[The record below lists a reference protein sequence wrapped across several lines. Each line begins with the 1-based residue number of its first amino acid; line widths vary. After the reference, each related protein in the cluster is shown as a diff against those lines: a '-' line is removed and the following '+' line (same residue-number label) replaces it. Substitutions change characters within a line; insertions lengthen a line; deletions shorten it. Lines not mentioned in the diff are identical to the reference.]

1 MRTGILTC
9 ILAII
14 LTPISLRVFG
24 QKQVRIFQLE
34 SSPVLDGVLDETCW
48 NLPDSATGFV
58 QMEPFKGSDATE
70 STVVYAGYDNR
81 NLYFGFK
88 CYEPDPSSIVANIR
102 TRDMLTKNDDI
113 VLILLDTYFDKRTA
127 LGFFVNPVG
136 TQIDMKVVDDGRNLD
151 LNWDTEW
158 DAAVERTDWG
168 WSAEI
173 VIPFSSIS
181 YNNRLD
187 SWGINFGR
195 ILRKN
200 SETVYWS
207 GEMND
212 DFRVSQGGLLTGVT
226 VPGTKHSF
234 DITPY
239 TTLRYENS
247 DLSGNY
253 QKFLSEAGV
262 DVAYQYASNLKIN
275 GTYNPDFATVEGDQE
290 QINLTRW
297 ELSFPEKRIFF
308 LEGNELFNTRIKTF
322 YSRRIGDIE
331 YGAKATGKAGGFHF
345 FVMEAK
351 SRRDTVNDLP
361 AANFSVIR
369 FKKDILE
376 SSTVGVSWVDKRWKD
391 GITSSISLDYVLN
404 LGKSWKLTGQFV
416 GGEFENLK
424 NSSAYFV
431 RIANESNVY
440 HYHIR
445 YSYTGDRFK
454 DDVNETGFIR
464 DDDMKELDSDIT
476 YRWWF
481 KNEVF
486 KYLNLGTK
494 NNIFWSTEGELRSWY
509 ITERARLYLQNR
521 LSFDFSYNNEF
532 KLYDK
537 EYFNHKYTTE
547 VGYNTDEWSSAFI
560 NYSWG
565 RNYDRDFYLITGG
578 AKIRPVKRLSVSYSF
593 NKLKFSPDTD
603 QNSTFINILTLD
615 YNFARDLWIRL
626 LVQNNTREERFYYYG
641 LFGWRF
647 KPPFGA
653 VYLIYTSDKYCLPIT
668 EREQQKS
675 DILFLKLSYNFGI
688 PSGRRS
694 KVKN

>member
-1 MRTGILTC
+1 MEDPPKLDGILD
-9 ILAII
+9 
-14 LTPISLRVFG
+14 
-24 QKQVRIFQLE
+24 E
-34 SSPVLDGVLDETCW
+34 SCW

-58 QMEPFKGSDATE
+58 QMEPFKGSEATE
-70 STVVYAGYDNR
+70 PTVVYAGYDDL
-81 NLYFGFK
+81 NLYFGIK
-88 CYEPDPSSIVANIR
+88 CYETDQSAIVANIR

-113 VLILLDTYFDKRTA
+113 ILVLLDTYLDKRTA
-127 LGFFVNPVG
+127 VGFFVNPVG
-136 TQIDMKVVDDGRNLD
+136 TQIDMKVVDDGRTLD

-158 DAAVERTDWG
+158 DAGVERTPWG
-168 WSAEI
+168 WSVEI

-187 SWGINFGR
+187 TWGINFGR
-195 ILRKN
+195 VIRKN

-207 GEMND
+207 GAMND

-234 DITPY
+234 EIIPY
-239 TTLRYENS
+239 GTLRYENS
-247 DLSGNY
+247 DISGNY
-253 QKFLSEAGV
+253 NKILPEMGV
-262 DVAYQYASNLKIN
+262 DASYQYASNLKIN

-308 LEGNELFNTRIKTF
+308 LEGNELFKTRISTF

-331 YGAKATGKAGGFHF
+331 YGAKATGKAGGFNF
-345 FVMEAK
+345 YVMEAR
-351 SRRDTVNDLP
+351 SREDTVNTLP
-361 AANFSVIR
+361 AANYSVIR
-369 FKKDILE
+369 LKKDILE
-376 SSTVGVSWVDKRWKD
+376 SSTIGLSWVDKRWKD
-391 GITSSISLDYVLN
+391 GITNSLSLDYVLN

-445 YSYTGDRFK
+445 YSYTGNRFK

-464 DDDMKELDSDIT
+464 DDDMKEVDSDIS

-481 KNEVF
+481 RNQAF
-486 KYLNLGTK
+486 KYLSLSTR
-494 NNIFWSTEGELRSWY
+494 NNIFWSTAGELRSWY
-509 ITERARLYLQNR
+509 ITESARLYLQNR
-521 LSFDFSYNNEF
+521 LSFDLSYNNEF

-537 EYFNHKYTTE
+537 KYYNHRYATE
-547 VGYNTDEWSSAFI
+547 VGYNTDEWSSAFV

-578 AKIRPVKRLSVSYSF
+578 AKVRPVEQLSVSYSF
-593 NKLKFSPDTD
+593 NKLKFSPDPD
-603 QNSTFINILTLD
+603 HNSTFINILTLD
-615 YNFARDLWIRL
+615 FNFTRDLWIRL
-626 LVQNNTREERFYYYG
+626 LVQNNTRDERFYYYG

-653 VYLIYTSDKYCLPIT
+653 LYLIYTSDRYVSPLVEK
-668 EREQQKS
+668 EEKS

-688 PSGRRS
+688 PSGRKS
-694 KVKN
+694 KL